1 MVIDKA
7 RQFTPFRT
15 LGNSIT
21 FTTHYAMKIP
31 FRGIPFARK
40 KGVKSSDAVRWNTN
54 RKNDCNNYEELT
66 DDNVALDEAAIA
78 DVDSNKLMKNIEK
91 ELNKAKFTALGKVK
105 QQRKV
110 TDIDLLHLQS
120 ERDVILTDN
129 SDGNTN
135 KMKLQLIEERMANAV
150 V

>member
-7 RQFTPFRT
+7 RRFTPFRT

-66 DDNVALDEAAIA
+66 DNNVALDEAAIA
-78 DVDSNKLMKNIEK
+78 DVDSNKLMKKYRKRFEQ
-91 ELNKAKFTALGKVK
+91 T
-105 QQRKV
+105 KV

>member
-1 MVIDKA
+1 MN
-7 RQFTPFRT
+7 RY
-15 LGNSIT
+15 NS
-21 FTTHYAMKIP
+21 
-31 FRGIPFARK
+31 
-40 KGVKSSDAVRWNTN
+40 
-54 RKNDCNNYEELT
+54 NNYWTILHN
-66 DDNVALDEAAIA
+66 DIRGLD
-78 DVDSNKLMKNIEK
+78 S
-91 ELNKAKFTALGKVK
+91 KVK

-135 KMKLQLIEERMANAV
+135 KMKLQLIEEITANAV

>member
-31 FRGIPFARK
+31 FRDIPFARK
-40 KGVKSSDAVRWNTN
+40 KSVKSSDAVRWNTN

-66 DDNVALDEAAIA
+66 DNNVALDEAAIA
-78 DVDSNKLMKNIEK
+78 DVDSNKLMKKYRKRIEQ
-91 ELNKAKFTALGKVK
+91 T
-105 QQRKV
+105 KV